1 MYKFSLEELEA
12 LSRMPLM
19 SAEEA
24 MRQEERKVMRKEI
37 ERLEKRLA
45 ALIEKKHKMLF
56 CAGMVDS
63 NGKRLPMEEARADRV
78 RARLLRSKAWK
89 GNEYEIEMAKSNIK
103 HLREEL
109 KGE

>member
-37 ERLEKRLA
+37 ERLEIRLA
-45 ALIEKKHKMLF
+45 RLIEKKHKMLF
-56 CAGMVDS
+56 CAGIVDAD
-63 NGKRLPMEEARADRV
+63 GKRMPMAEERADRI
-78 RARLLRSKAWK
+78 RQRLLRTKAWM
-89 GNEYEIEMAKSNIK
+89 GNEYEIEMAKADIK
-103 HLREEL
+103 HWKDEL
-109 KGE
+109 GE